1 MMQLEVIEMQSHFS
15 KGYGC
20 TRKLFLQSTELND
33 HAVALVG
40 NGQTKIQVT
49 LLLGCPS
56 WTWTQQSLRKETKQS
71 LAPCPWPACS
81 ETSLALIICLF
92 EKCDS
97 D

>member
-1 MMQLEVIEMQSHFS
+1 MQLEVIEMQSHFS

-49 LLLGCPS
+49 LSIFMKPN
-56 WTWTQQSLRKETKQS
+56 
-71 LAPCPWPACS
+71 LAC
-81 ETSLALIICLF
+81 EIN
-92 EKCDS
+92 K
-97 D
+97 